1 MAGPIYGRA
10 GEEFNEY
17 QYQTHD
23 LGQKMII
30 GTREFRY
37 AQMGVTLGVA
47 GSLYQ
52 SEVPTSTWMTMA
64 ANAAQAVGTR
74 TISATLGST
83 NATIEDE
90 FNQGYASIENN
101 AGEGHIYPF
110 ARAFAKGDTNAKA
123 SAAATQSVNLAPGY
137 SIRVALTTS
146 TTLSFFKNE
155 YDEVI
160 IHPSIATALVV
171 GLATKAVTASYYC
184 WLQTRGIA
192 SVLAEGT
199 LVINEPVRPSET
211 DDGAVAALDYD
222 ESSVGSKQYIGMC
235 VDIGADT
242 EHSTVYLQID

>member
-83 NATIEDE
+83 NATLEDE
-90 FNQGYASIENN
+90 FNQGYAVIEDD
-101 AGEGHIYPF
+101 AGEGIIYPF

-160 IHPSIATALVV
+160 VKPASAATANIV
-171 GLATKAVTASYYC
+171 GVAMKAVTASYYC
-184 WLQTRGIA
+184 WLQVRGYA
-192 SVLAEGT
+192 SVLTEGT
-199 LVINEPVRPSET
+199 LVITEPVRASESAA
-211 DDGAVAALDYD
+211 GAVTHLDYS
-222 ESSVGSKQYIGMC
+222 ESGIDKQSLGNC
-235 VDIGADT
+235 VDIGATT
-242 EHSTVYLQID
+242 EHATINLRID